1 MGEGG
6 QQMTALVVEA
16 NDPIDNRV
24 KAGKQSLGALR
35 ILIDEP
41 DPIFAGG
48 WFKLDRDH
56 WPVTGMELPVTI
68 DPADPAGFEVLWDA
82 VPGIEQRVAAN
93 DPTLA
98 DPLGTRKRTM
108 AALHASGVTPHL
120 LRLPDGR
127 RVQQDPQGVALATEA
142 AALAA
147 GGDDNLE
154 GLRQSVERAAESAA
168 PSGKT
173 RAVVLIATSEVTVRN
188 TGVDRNT
195 YSRDRHGRHAA
206 VLAVNPP
213 GSAPYAV
220 FKPKFKH
227 PSGKG
232 VAGVGLPALVSST
245 DPTDVE
251 VLWKEVPSIKE
262 ANRQTAAAA
271 TQDAPSLEQFTQG
284 VASPPPAPPA
294 QGAPQQG
301 AAAMPQ
307 IPANMQA
314 MMAQNAKFALA
325 ATKDPA
331 MRKLLIDQYRA
342 AGIQID
348 EEDLAG

>member
-16 NDPIDNRV
+16 NNPIDNRI
-24 KAGKQSLGALR
+24 KAGKHSLGALR
-35 ILIDEP
+35 ILIEGP
-41 DPIFAGG
+41 NPIFAGG

-56 WPVTGMELPVTI
+56 WPVAGMELPVTI

-82 VPGIEQRVAAN
+82 VPSIEQRVAAN

-108 AALHASGVTPHL
+108 AALHASGITPHL

-127 RVQQDPQGVALATEA
+127 RVQQDPHGVALATEA

-147 GGDDNLE
+147 GGDDQLE
-154 GLRQSVERAAESAA
+154 GLRQSVERAAESPA

-188 TGVDRNT
+188 TGVENT
-195 YSRDRHGRHAA
+195 TYTRDRHGRHAA

-220 FKPKFKH
+220 FEPKFKH
-227 PSGKG
+227 PGGKG

-245 DPTDVE
+245 DAADVE

-271 TQDAPSLEQFTQG
+271 TQNAHSLEEFTQG

-294 QGAPQQG
+294 QAAPGQGAP
-301 AAAMPQ
+301 AMPQ

-314 MMAQNAKFALA
+314 MIAQNAKLALA

-342 AGIQID
+342 AGIQVD
-348 EEDLAG
+348 EDEAG